1 LLEKKSDP
9 RIASTGKQSAP
20 TNCRFICFLLAKDR
34 SYRSLTYLNHSLN
47 QLATKK
53 GTRTTKPSRNSIQIY
68 QLYSPK
74 ILIRLLRYAY
84 QCPSVLS
91 APVAKTL
98 LSKSP
103 QHILIYFTSA
113 ACSNWSKNRGL
124 QPTTKEQKWWPSV
137 GYHPRS
143 VVFTEVTTG
152 RASHDHTSALC
163 AIKLF
168 IVSNIRQDIFEHILE
183 RSLMHANSRAAQK
196 DFRDRMN
203 LLDTRG
209 YTTTPTSREELTRH
223 ARLFNMLLSME
234 DSKKVRWLQ

>member
-1 LLEKKSDP
+1 MACS
-9 RIASTGKQSAP
+9 RTASTGKQSAP
-20 TNCRFICFLLAKDR
+20 TNCRLIHAPITVSINLLLRKEQGQQNNQE
-34 SYRSLTYLNHSLN
+34 SPSGSLN
-47 QLATKK
+47 SIRPDLD
-53 GTRTTKPSRNSIQIY
+53 RTSAVCISV
-68 QLYSPK
+68 
-74 ILIRLLRYAY
+74 
-84 QCPSVLS
+84 PSVLS